1 MPPAERPLSDPRNEN
16 AFPILSDE
24 QIDALLPFGK
34 ISKLKQGEVLWE
46 AGTPN
51 MCMFIVLSGQMGI
64 HDGRTDRPVA
74 IHVKGEFSG
83 DIDILTGRPA
93 VVSAFADT
101 DMEVLSI
108 GADCARAIVDRN
120 PSLGEIFLRAFL
132 LRRQLLQGAG
142 NVGPLV
148 VGSRY
153 SPDTLRIREFLA
165 RNRYPFV
172 WEDVEENPETTK
184 ILQEFQVKED
194 DIPVVILPNGNL
206 IRSPSNMELST
217 ALGVSKPV
225 ESKIYDLLIVGAGPA
240 GLAAGVYG
248 ASEGLDTL
256 VVDASGPGGQAGTSS
271 RIENYMGFPLGLSGQ
286 DLADRAVAQAEKFG
300 AQLIV
305 PGVVEDI
312 TCNEIGGHVV
322 RIAGR
327 DPIETRCVVLAS
339 GASYRKLDVDNCDD
353 FEGRGIYYSAT
364 NVERILCNEQAVAVV
379 GAGNSAGQAAV
390 FMADNSAHVY
400 LVVRGDDL
408 RKSMS
413 SYLARRIEQSPKITL
428 LLNSEICKIDGS
440 EHLERITIVDRA
452 TGKSQEKEVSGIF
465 VMIGAVP
472 HTSWVP
478 ETIARD
484 SKGFIMTGQQL
495 VQEGKWKLDRPPF
508 YLETSCPGVF
518 AAGDA
523 RCNSVKRVASAVGE
537 GSMSVAFVHQFLAL

>member
-1 MPPAERPLSDPRNEN
+1 MPPAERPIADPRNDN

-34 ISKLKQGEVLWE
+34 ITKLKQGETLWA

-51 MCMFIVLSGQMGI
+51 LCMFIVLNGQMGI

-74 IHVKGEFSG
+74 IHIKGEFSG

-93 VVSAFADT
+93 VVSALADT
-101 DMEVLSI
+101 DMEVLAI
-108 GADCARAIVDRN
+108 GAECARSIVDRS

-172 WEDVEENPETTK
+172 WEDVEENPDTTK
-184 ILQEFQVKED
+184 ILQEFKVQED
-194 DIPVVILPNGNL
+194 DIPVVILPNGTL
-206 IRSPSNMELST
+206 IRAPSNMELST

-256 VVDASGPGGQAGTSS
+256 VVDSSGPGGQAGASS

-312 TCNEIGGHVV
+312 TCNDIGGHVV
-322 RIAGR
+322 RIQGME
-327 DPIETRCVVLAS
+327 PIETRCVVLAS
-339 GASYRKLDVDNCDD
+339 GASYRKLDVDNCDE

-400 LVVRGDDL
+400 LIVRGDDL

-428 LLNSEICKIDGS
+428 LLNSEICSIEGT
-440 EHLERITIVDRA
+440 EHLERITVADRA
-452 TGKSQEKEVSGIF
+452 TGKSQQKDVSGIF

-472 HTSWVP
+472 HTSWIP

-537 GSMSVAFVHQFLAL
+537 GSMSVAFVHQYLAL